1 MANNP
6 HFRRR
11 ESEKLTYSVAGVV
24 KVLQT
29 TQGSFIAGLVFITS
43 TIGMIG
49 TEVLKKILADDD
61 QAMLIMCLV
70 CLATMGIGLARRPQI
85 LAYLTERRMDKFKKR
100 MEARKL
106 SDKVQKQQ

>member
-6 HFRRR
+6 PFRRR

-61 QAMLIMCLV
+61 QSMLIMCLV
-70 CLATMGIGLARRPQI
+70 CLATMWVRLARRPQI
-85 LAYLTERRMDKFKKR
+85 LAYLTARRMDKFNKR

>member
-1 MANNP
+1 MENNP
-6 HFRRR
+6 YFRRR
-11 ESEKLTYSVAGVV
+11 ESEKLTYSVASVA

>member
-11 ESEKLTYSVAGVV
+11 ESEKLTSSVAGVA
-24 KVLQT
+24 KVLQP
-29 TQGSFIAGLVFITS
+29 TQGSFLARLVFIPS

-70 CLATMGIGLARRPQI
+70 SLATMGIGLARRPQI